1 MQKKGGNKKQAGGDH
16 KNTKIVAEF
25 VEKMFSAVKNN
36 KKINLPQEWA
46 EFHNDGSSDE
56 SLNESLTNSSNE
68 DTIINRVI
76 EKNGNNFL
84 VMG

>member
-36 KKINLPQEWA
+36 KKINLPPELA
-46 EFHNDGSSDE
+46 EFFNDGNDGSSDE
-56 SLNESLTNSSNE
+56 GSDESSNE
-68 DTIINRVI
+68 SIIFSRHS
-76 EKNGNNFL
+76 EYNGNNFFKY
-84 VMG
+84 G